1 MRVLRDVWC
10 EITSF
15 GQLETAYKKVRKGK
29 RYRIEVLVFKS
40 DLDSNL
46 LRIQEQLRNGTFQF
60 GPYRRHWVYIPKKRN
75 VMALPF
81 DSRIVQWSI
90 YLTLMPYFD
99 RLMIED
105 SYACRV
111 GKGSLA
117 AVERLQYWL
126 QQIERRPGDWY
137 IIKIDISK
145 YFYRVDHKV
154 LLDILSYR
162 IEDPDLMAML
172 DTIINCD
179 GEKFGLPR
187 FTGPEDIPPEE
198 WLSDVGMPI
207 GNLTSQLFAN
217 IYLNEL
223 DQFCK
228 HVLGIHYYIRY
239 MDDVIVIVNGKD
251 RANEIKERITAF
263 LIERL
268 RLDVNDKT
276 TIRPASAPVEF
287 VGYIVT
293 ARKKKLRKP
302 TVKRIKRSFRAIC
315 RYYFSGE
322 MSKEEFDRR
331 VASYKGVMSHCDC
344 GNLEKRLN
352 ERYIREKERAEEMSN
367 LQMIEALCQLCE
379 AQSKIIR
386 AQAARL
392 AELGAVCMTDEI
404 AAADKLYQ
412 SIIGG
417 PGDFAEYID

>member
-1 MRVLRDVWC
+1 M
-10 EITSF
+10 
-15 GQLETAYKKVRKGK
+15 
-29 RYRIEVLVFKS
+29 
-40 DLDSNL
+40 
-46 LRIQEQLRNGTFQF
+46 
-60 GPYRRHWVYIPKKRN
+60 
-75 VMALPF
+75 
-81 DSRIVQWSI
+81 
-90 YLTLMPYFD
+90 
-99 RLMIED
+99 
-105 SYACRV
+105 
-111 GKGSLA
+111 
-117 AVERLQYWL
+117 
-126 QQIERRPGDWY
+126 
-137 IIKIDISK
+137 
-145 YFYRVDHKV
+145 
-154 LLDILSYR
+154 DILSYR

-223 DQFCK
+223 DQYCK
-228 HVLGIHYYIRY
+228 HVLHLHYDIRY
-239 MDDVIVIVNGKD
+239 MDDNLIAVEGKEN
-251 RANEIKERITAF
+251 ANRVKDQVTDF
-263 LIERL
+263 LRERL
-268 RLDVNDKT
+268 HLDVNDKT
-276 TIRPASAPVEF
+276 SIQPANMPVEF

-293 ARKKKLRKP
+293 AHSMKLRKP

-331 VASYKGVMSHCDC
+331 VASYKGIMSHCDC

-352 ERYIREKERAEEMSN
+352 EIYIREKERAEEMSN

-404 AAADKLYQ
+404 AEADKLYQ

>member
-1 MRVLRDVWC
+1 MRALRDVWC

-15 GQLETAYKKVRKGK
+15 GQLETAYKKARKGK

-46 LRIQEQLRNGTFQF
+46 LRIQDQLRNGTFQF
-60 GPYRRHWVYIPKKRN
+60 GPYRRHWVYIPKKRI

-99 RLMIED
+99 KLMIED

-126 QQIERRPGDWY
+126 QQIERKPGDWY

-162 IEDPDLMAML
+162 IEDPELMAML
-172 DTIINCD
+172 EAIINSD

-228 HVLGIHYYIRY
+228 HVLRIHYYIRY
-239 MDDVIVIVNGKD
+239 MDDILVVVNGKD
-251 RANEIKERITAF
+251 KAKEIKERITDF
-263 LIERL
+263 LRERL

-276 TIRPASAPVEF
+276 TIRQASMPVEF

-293 ARKKKLRKP
+293 AHKLKLRKP

-315 RYYFSGE
+315 RYYFAGE
-322 MSKEEFDRR
+322 MTKEEFDRR

-352 ERYIREKERAEEMSN
+352 EIYIREKERAEEMSN
-367 LQMIEALCQLCE
+367 LQMIEALCQLSE

-404 AAADKLYQ
+404 AEADKLYQ

-417 PGDFAEYID
+417 PETSPNT